1 MQPRRELTQ
10 GRSAAPNRAAT
21 RRAARYQV
29 ALCALAFALASC
41 ASPSY
46 GPQRTELPQDGAA
59 VLPCRQ
65 SRGTFFLFAEF
76 PGQRG
81 RHAFLFDTGTDRTL
95 LDLPF
100 AHALGLKALDDEPV
114 MTATGDAVPGALLER
129 IPTMRLGEATF
140 HDVDCVGLDLSNLR
154 EEGGLPIVGIIG
166 CDLFRQCLL
175 EIDYRSRSLRALPRN
190 AAPTAPA
197 YAFEERS
204 PFVDASFAGT
214 NVRVLVDTGF
224 LQTVALPP
232 GSAVPFVEPP
242 RPYGEIASIS
252 GTEPKEVARLDGTLR
267 IGDLSWRDPQIL
279 LVPGCPKIGTRL
291 LRDSLI
297 HLDASGGKIW
307 IQRSR

>member
-1 MQPRRELTQ
+1 MLRDDDVT
-10 GRSAAPNRAAT
+10 G
-21 RRAARYQV
+21 RRARMRARGAV
-29 ALCALAFALASC
+29 SPLLLAAALLSACATPA
-41 ASPSY
+41 Y
-46 GPQRTELPQDGAA
+46 GPIRTSLPQDGAA

-100 AHALGLKALDDEPV
+100 AHALGLKALDEEPV

-154 EEGGLPIVGIIG
+154 EDGGLPIVGIVG

-175 EIDYRSRSLRALPRN
+175 EIDYRGRSLRALPRS
-190 AAPTAPA
+190 AAPTSGGIE
-197 YAFEERS
+197 FDERS
-204 PFVDASFAGT
+204 PWVTADFAGQPL
-214 NVRVLVDTGF
+214 RVLVDTGF

-232 GSAVPFVEPP
+232 GSRVPFVEPP

-252 GTEPKEVARLDGTLR
+252 GTEPKEVARLDGMLR
-267 IGDLSWRDPQIL
+267 IGELSWRDPQVL
-279 LVPGCPKIGTRL
+279 LVPGCPKIGARL
-291 LRDSLI
+291 FRDALI
-297 HLDASGGKIW
+297 RLDASGGRIW
-307 IQRSR
+307 IERSR

>member
-1 MQPRRELTQ
+1 MQPRRELIF
-10 GRSAAPNRAAT
+10 GRSFARLRAA
-21 RRAARYQV
+21 ACAV
-29 ALCALAFALASC
+29 ALALASC
-41 ASPSY
+41 AAPSY
-46 GPQRTELPQDGAA
+46 GPLRTHLPNDGAA

-100 AHALGLKALDDEPV
+100 AHALGLKAIEDEPV

-129 IPTMRLGEATF
+129 IPTMRLGDATF

-154 EEGGLPIVGIIG
+154 EDGGLPIVGIIG

-175 EIDYRSRSLRALPRN
+175 EIDYRSRSLRALPRS
-190 AAPTAPA
+190 AAPAAPGFSFA
-197 YAFEERS
+197 ERS
-204 PFVDASFAGT
+204 PFVDANFAGT

-224 LQTVALPP
+224 LQTIALPP
-232 GSAVPFVEPP
+232 GSAMPFVEPP

-252 GTEPKEVARLDGTLR
+252 GREPKEVARLEGTLR
-267 IGDLSWRDPQIL
+267 IGDLAWREPQIL

-291 LRDSLI
+291 LRDTLI
-297 HLDASGGKIW
+297 HLDASGGTIW